1 MDAKGIALASI
12 LRADAYIAHY
22 PFLNK
27 LTLPAGVS
35 DLLNNRP
42 PVDTVMLA
50 PKGSLAVRA
59 DLHPA
64 IQHLLLTAAQQIHS
78 QPGIFQKAGQFPAA
92 ESIDLPLS
100 DEAQR
105 FYKRGLPFLQKYLP
119 FWIATL
125 VERLLVVLLPLA
137 AVLYPVF
144 RFLPLIYDWAM
155 QSKIRRLYDEM
166 RLIESEMEL
175 QGGRDADA
183 IDAKLEDLGQRAHRL
198 SLPTSYASMLYTLRS
213 HINLVRGRL
222 ASLAQKSPR

>member
-1 MDAKGIALASI
+1 
-12 LRADAYIAHY
+12 
-22 PFLNK
+22 
-27 LTLPAGVS
+27 
-35 DLLNNRP
+35 
-42 PVDTVMLA
+42 
-50 PKGSLAVRA
+50 VRA

-78 QPGIFQKAGQFPAA
+78 QPGIFHKAGQFPAA

-119 FWIATL
+119 FWVATL
-125 VERLLVVLLPLA
+125 VERILVVLLPLA

-144 RFLPLIYDWAM
+144 RFLPPIYDWAM

-166 RLIESEMEL
+166 RAIEKEMEL
-175 QGGRDADA
+175 QEENNVDA
-183 IDAKLEDLGQRAHRL
+183 IDAKLEDLGQRANRL
-198 SLPTSYASMLYTLRS
+198 SLPTAYASMVYTLRS

-222 ASLAQKSPR
+222 VSGAHKSPR